1 MILFIRSGRDFWR
14 SIYDFFLGLFLIKA
28 HAARVRSMSL
38 FKGAEGSGLRQND
51 NAFCNNEGDPD
62 FRQDRNP

>member
-1 MILFIRSGRDFWR
+1 MLARACRACFFRIQIYSLFNKSYAG
-14 SIYDFFLGLFLIKA
+14 
-28 HAARVRSMSL
+28 ARAMSL

>member
-1 MILFIRSGRDFWR
+1 ML
-14 SIYDFFLGLFLIKA
+14 
-28 HAARVRSMSL
+28 AAASARAMSL